1 MVEEAPADLPEDLD
15 DDIPAVPVDPK
26 AARKAA
32 RAEAAKAKTMAKAKA
47 KAAKRARASQ
57 EAENR
62 LKGRAPIVHSV
73 QLDDRLRRGD
83 IEVRPIDLRMKIVLD
98 ALVYVSLALIVLI
111 VVGRVGI
118 GISLDIS
125 VLTYLVTLVAAMLM
139 GAGFVFNIIR
149 WRALRGAAGQ
159 KILEKWKADLQLTIV
174 SIVALF
180 TVVFILV
187 VEVAALLV
195 FIGVVNPGEATFT
208 FAEQF
213 TLLAAII
220 LLVQVMAFVVREYNL
235 SSYQPH
241 PRSVLASKILTP
253 IGGFFMLTGALLA
266 TGLLQSAGIATNIAV
281 RQGIYVVTVGVGLEF
296 LAMRIRLRL
305 PSVYSLFMA
314 AIETSRKANEEM
326 RVELQK
332 RAMRTYIAGIV
343 FVAISMAFA
352 GAAITGN
359 LSVANGRIAVAAG
372 ILYAG
377 TAIIVAG
384 LVILRVVQRKHLRR
398 AAVSDTDDLSR
409 LVGQKRRDPAAV
421 ARMAIYAV
429 GGLIS
434 LIFLVA
440 AVTMF
445 VTAEERTVVSQGL
458 DRNGELVDQIDIRSF
473 SIFDIPTTYATD
485 VLLVSIVSIAGPY
498 GYFFNRE
505 LKRIEAIDQKFPD
518 FLRDLAESARAGMT
532 LPRALVT
539 ASRGTYGALTPEIHI
554 MAAQVEWGVEF
565 GEALERFAQR
575 TRTPLIDRTVALVVE
590 AQRAGGN
597 VVDVLTAASDD
608 AREIKQIVSERTE
621 QMKMYNVVVFIAFF
635 VFISV
640 VLILSAQ
647 FLPAFKQAVDA
658 ATAGSG
664 GQSQDVGGIVLA
676 PFSVEK
682 FNDIFFHGAIIQ
694 AVGGSLVGGVMT
706 KGNPVGGFTSMFIMM
721 LAAWISF
728 RIVLPVMTGG

>member
-1 MVEEAPADLPEDLD
+1 MGDDEGSWYTD
-15 DDIPAVPVDPK
+15 DDPVPAVPVDPK
-26 AARKAA
+26 EAKKKA
-32 RAEAAKAKTMAKAKA
+32 RAEAAAAKTAAKLKA
-47 KAAKRARASQ
+47 KAAKNARAAHKQ
-57 EAENR
+57 EA
-62 LKGRAPIVHSV
+62 KGRPARVLHSA
-73 QLDDRLRRGD
+73 QLGDRLRHGD
-83 IEVRPIDLRMKIVLD
+83 IEVRPFDRRMKGVLD
-98 ALVYVSLALIVLI
+98 AMVFLALGLVVL
-111 VVGRVGI
+111 VVMGRVGL
-118 GISLDIS
+118 GFALDIS
-125 VLTYLVTLVAAMLM
+125 QLTYLITFIAAILM
-139 GAGFVFNIIR
+139 GAGFVFNTIR
-149 WRALRGAAGQ
+149 WRALRGASGQ
-159 KILEKWKADLQLTIV
+159 KVLEKWKADLQLTIV
-174 SIVALF
+174 SILALF
-180 TVVFILV
+180 MVVFILV
-187 VEVAALLV
+187 IEVAALLV
-195 FIGVVNPGEATFT
+195 FIGVITPGEATFT

-213 TLLAAII
+213 SLLAAII
-220 LLVQVMAFVVREYNL
+220 LLVQVMSFVVRENNL

-241 PRSVLASKILTP
+241 PRAVLASNILTP
-253 IGGFFMLTGALLA
+253 VAGVFMVLGLLLA
-266 TGLLQSAGIATNIAV
+266 TGLPQSVGLLTNIAV

-314 AIETSRKANEEM
+314 AVEVSRKANPEM
-326 RVELQK
+326 VTELRK
-332 RAMRTYIAGIV
+332 RAIRTYVAAIV
-343 FVAISMAFA
+343 FVTLTMAFA

-359 LSVANGRIAVAAG
+359 LSINNTRIAVAAG

-377 TAIIVAG
+377 TAIIIGG
-384 LVILRVVQRKHLRR
+384 LVVLRAVQRKHLNR
-398 AAVSDTDDLSR
+398 ASLDDTDDLSR
-409 LVGQKRRDPAAV
+409 LVGQKRRDPAAI
-421 ARMAIYAV
+421 ARMGIYAV

-434 LIFLVA
+434 LILFIA

-445 VTAEERTVVSQGL
+445 VTAEERTEMVEAL
-458 DRNGELVDQIDIRSF
+458 DRDGELIVVEEIRSY
-473 SIFDIPTTYATD
+473 SILDIPTTYATD
-485 VLLVSIVSIAGPY
+485 VLLLSIVAIAGPY
-498 GYFFNRE
+498 GYFFNME

-597 VVDVLTAASDD
+597 VVDVLTAASND
-608 AREIKQIVSERTE
+608 AREIKQIVAERTE

-635 VFISV
+635 VFIAV

-664 GQSQDVGGIVLA
+664 GQAQNVGGIVLA

-694 AVGGSLVGGVMT
+694 AIGGSLVGGVMT
-706 KGNPVGGFTSMFIMM
+706 KGTPVGGFMSMFIMM
-721 LAAWISF
+721 VAAWISF
-728 RIVLPVMTGG
+728 RVILPVMAGG